1 MLRLMSRRSQFHD
14 RIVEMNLLTSQQAA
28 DMLGISVLT
37 LYDWLG
43 QSNAGEFEIR
53 GEPVTIEYYQGGR
66 KGQGRIRIEDSEI
79 RRLLSLMR
87 STPIPQR
94 RRQTPNKKSAPFQY
108 ITTKLGRPDD

>member
-1 MLRLMSRRSQFHD
+1 
-14 RIVEMNLLTSQQAA
+14 MNLLTSQQAA
-28 DMLGISVLT
+28 ESLGISVLT

-43 QSNAGEFEIR
+43 QSDAGEFEIR

-79 RRLLSLMR
+79 RRLLSFMK
-87 STPIPQR
+87 STPKPQR
-94 RRQTPNKKSAPFQY
+94 RRQAPNKKSTPFRH